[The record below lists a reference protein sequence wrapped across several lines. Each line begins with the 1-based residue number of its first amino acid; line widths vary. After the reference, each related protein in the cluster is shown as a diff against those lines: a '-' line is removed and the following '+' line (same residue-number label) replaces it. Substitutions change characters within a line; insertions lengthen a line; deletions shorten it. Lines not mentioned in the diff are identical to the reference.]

1 MKRNTALLFAV
12 GFALWTLASC
22 LSAPASM
29 PEWYQNMEAVYPRER
44 YIASQGRGS
53 ARAEAEQ
60 QALAGLAAY
69 FEQEVKREGT
79 ASVSMT
85 ERQGVV
91 ERTRQIEEAITVT
104 VKRNLSAVR
113 YAEDAWRHPATKEF
127 IVVAYMDRE
136 EAWAVYSPQSEN
148 AANTFMQLFY
158 GARNEEADPFTR
170 ALLFGKAEAYAAGE
184 AFVTAR
190 GFAQGL
196 YPARAKALFEE
207 ADAVLSALP
216 KEAADARRNASVYLE
231 CPLDLDGIIRNA
243 ASAAFSDA
251 GFPVAP
257 EIRSAQAVCV
267 IQVTEGLMR
276 RPAGTGT
283 FYRPNVSVG
292 ITSRIGAGASVFS
305 FDVQAE
311 VQSAIDPGLARSR
324 AYAALAQVFRDAL
337 TERLLKGEKGS
348 A

>member
-1 MKRNTALLFAV
+1 
-12 GFALWTLASC
+12 
-22 LSAPASM
+22 M

-85 ERQGVV
+85 ERQGAV
-91 ERTRQIEEAITVT
+91 ERTRRIEEAITVT

-113 YAEDAWRHPATKEF
+113 YAEDAWRHPATKEY

-136 EAWAVYSPQSEN
+136 EAWAVYSPHAEN
-148 AANTFMQLFY
+148 AAGTFTQLFY
-158 GARNEEADPFTR
+158 GARNEGADPFTR

-207 ADAVLSALP
+207 ADAALSALP
-216 KEAADARRNASVYLE
+216 KEASDARRNASVYLE

-243 ASAAFSDA
+243 AIAALSDA
-251 GFPVAP
+251 GFPIAR
-257 EIRSAQAVCV
+257 EIRSAQAVCL

-283 FYRPNVSVG
+283 AYRPNVSVG
-292 ITSRIGAGASVFS
+292 ITSRTGTSVFS
-305 FDVQAE
+305 FEAQAE

-337 TERLLKGEKGS
+337 TERLLKGEKGN